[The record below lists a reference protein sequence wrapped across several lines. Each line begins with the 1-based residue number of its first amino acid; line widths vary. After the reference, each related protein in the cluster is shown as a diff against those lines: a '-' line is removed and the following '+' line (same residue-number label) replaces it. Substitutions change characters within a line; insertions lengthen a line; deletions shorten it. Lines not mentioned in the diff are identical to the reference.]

1 MEHRAVRKLKNPG
14 KVKLWRMKD
23 EKIKWLI
30 KDKNE
35 EQESCED
42 WSKYIMNVDR
52 RVSGISKSGH
62 NRKTKW

>member
-14 KVKLWRMKD
+14 KVKLRRMKD
-23 EKIKWLI
+23 EKIRWLI
-30 KDKNE
+30 KDTNE
-35 EQESCED
+35 EPESCED

-52 RVSGISKSGH
+52 RVSEIWKGGH